1 MANQSKTQVNYF
13 GVSGTTQ
20 NSKQPKLGSSIS
32 NSQIMQIVVPGSIV
46 AASTSKQ
53 KKKIKNL
60 NQNMA
65 KFISDPIK
73 EP

>member
-1 MANQSKTQVNYF
+1 
-13 GVSGTTQ
+13 
-20 NSKQPKLGSSIS
+20 
-32 NSQIMQIVVPGSIV
+32 MQIVVPGSIV